1 MPTES
6 AGFSWTPLRTI
17 AGEFTSATYYDGVRI
32 PGANLIGDE
41 NGGWAIITNQ
51 LNLERVAISPA
62 SGILRSIEEVRAWAA
77 SQPLPDGRRVID
89 QEWVQIALARLWAR
103 AEALK
108 LFNRKVAWAADKG
121 LQPADAS
128 ATKVFGSEF
137 ALEAYR
143 ALSEIVG
150 QAAYLVEG
158 SPGAVL
164 QGRLER
170 EARAHTIF
178 TFGGGTNEIQRDL
191 IAWLGLGLP
200 RAAR

>member
-1 MPTES
+1 MAAGSSIKSGCKSPWPACGPGPT
-6 AGFSWTPLRTI
+6 
-17 AGEFTSATYYDGVRI
+17 
-32 PGANLIGDE
+32 
-41 NGGWAIITNQ
+41 
-51 LNLERVAISPA
+51 
-62 SGILRSIEEVRAWAA
+62 
-77 SQPLPDGRRVID
+77 
-89 QEWVQIALARLWAR
+89 
-103 AEALK
+103 ALK
-108 LFNRKVAWAADKG
+108 LFNWKVAWAADKG

-164 QGRLER
+164 RGSLEH

-200 RAAR
+200 RSAR